1 MTGRAFDTPGKG
13 EGMEPSEDPKLVY
26 ADIIHHPH
34 HRSEN
39 RAHMPLRDRAA
50 QFSAYD
56 ALAGYYD
63 MIAEEERT
71 TDAAA
76 EPDENA
82 RELLDRKLRAIEEN
96 LMTGERPV
104 LSFTVFVPDER
115 KEGGSYERRT
125 ESVRRID
132 RIKNRVVLDRREG
145 RGGQYAFLEI
155 ERIAAI
161 HGETVDQLDAH
172 M

>member
-1 MTGRAFDTPGKG
+1 
-13 EGMEPSEDPKLVY
+13 MEPSEDPRVVY

-34 HRSEN
+34 HRSET

-71 TDAAA
+71 TEAAL
-76 EPDENA
+76 ELDENA
-82 RELLDRKLRAIEEN
+82 RELLDRKLRAVDEA
-96 LMTGERPV
+96 LSAGLRPV
-104 LSFTVFVPDER
+104 LTFTVFIPDER
-115 KEGGSYERRT
+115 KAGGRYEQRVET
-125 ESVRRID
+125 VRQIDPVKQRI
-132 RIKNRVVLDRREG
+132 VLDRREG

-155 ERIAAI
+155 EHIAAI
-161 HGETVDQLDAH
+161 RGETVDRPDPH